1 VAKLENVDSIST
13 WTKLVRDV
21 SDDQYGRQH
30 SDERFVALVRMFRYV
45 VVVLVLARLPRS
57 ELGTNLGHTAKA
69 KGSERHGGPYSP
81 ISRRTGPLVGT
92 GWCGLGISEAQSG
105 PPSMRGTCTHIH
117 PSKSKDTSR
126 GLGWCGG
133 RRQCGTR

>member
-21 SDDQYGRQH
+21 SNDQYGRQH
-30 SDERFVALVRMFRYV
+30 FDERFVALVRMFRYV
-45 VVVLVLARLPRS
+45 VVVVRSSTVVLARLPRS
-57 ELGTNLGHTAKA
+57 ELGTNLGHAAKA

-92 GWCGLGISEAQSG
+92 GGVV
-105 PPSMRGTCTHIH
+105 
-117 PSKSKDTSR
+117 
-126 GLGWCGG
+126 
-133 RRQCGTR
+133 